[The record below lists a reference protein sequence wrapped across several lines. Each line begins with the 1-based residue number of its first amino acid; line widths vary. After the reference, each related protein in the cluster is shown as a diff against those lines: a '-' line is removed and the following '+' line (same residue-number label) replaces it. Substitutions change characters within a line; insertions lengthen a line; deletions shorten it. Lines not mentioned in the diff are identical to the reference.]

1 MARRSMI
8 RGISVAG
15 LATVLLTSVEAPLSA
30 QSLSDVARRE
40 AERRKQVTSGRVYT
54 NEDLTPVDPAQPTPP
69 PTATGSAAAEA
80 AQSPGTEAQ
89 AAATKPPAG
98 LEGPVTKPRV
108 KRDEQY
114 WRTRAKELRGRLAQ
128 AEADAA
134 AADARLQ
141 ELDVAPQT
149 PALAR
154 EREVVARAVARMRS
168 AVGYLRDEVSQFE
181 TLAESNS
188 VSPDWIR

>member
-8 RGISVAG
+8 RRISVAG
-15 LATVLLTSVEAPLSA
+15 IATVLLTSAEAPLSA
-30 QSLSDVARRE
+30 QSLGDVARRE
-40 AERRKQVTSGRVYT
+40 AERRTQVTSGRVYT
-54 NEDLTPVDPAQPTPP
+54 NEDLAPVDPAQPTPP
-69 PTATGSAAAEA
+69 AATGSAAAEA
-80 AQSPGTEAQ
+80 AQSPGKEAQ
-89 AAATKPPAG
+89 AAAAKPAG
-98 LEGPVTKPRV
+98 LEGPATKPRV

-141 ELDVAPQT
+141 ELDAAPQT

-168 AVGYLRDEVSQFE
+168 AVRYLRDEVSQFE
-181 TLAESNS
+181 ALAESNN